1 MQNAIR
7 KVLLIA
13 FVMILAGVFSEVYA
27 QCPMCRSAVESVM
40 QNEDNTVGVGLNK
53 GILYLLASPYLIV
66 AFVGGLWYR
75 KNRKAKNG

>member
-7 KVLLIA
+7 KIAILILL
-13 FVMILAGVFSEVYA
+13 FVVVGAFSELYA
-27 QCPMCRSAVESVM
+27 QCPMCRSAVESAM
-40 QNEDNTVGVGLNK
+40 QNDDNTVGVGLNK

-75 KNRKAKNG
+75 KNRKK